1 MTEKG
6 QYELLI
12 LRYVPDAVKGE
23 RVNVGVLLL
32 GDGFADIRMT
42 TDWRRLECLDPDVDT
57 EVLQSLGR
65 EIHKWLQEPDGRAAV
80 TKLLNESFSGL
91 IEVSPSKGDL
101 GAQPLEEIE
110 KIARI
115 YLEKPLQPGKREL
128 GARQRILSSM
138 QRSFEQ
144 AGVWEHMLK
153 EIAVS
158 RYTETGDPL
167 KIDCGYRPNG
177 IVKMFHAVP
186 LRTNPDL
193 AKILAFSYAQMS
205 VGIKL
210 KEQAASSLTAVV
222 EDSLDRSEPKIAFAF
237 TTFERAQ
244 IAVAKVGS
252 MRVIAEQARLEL
264 GL

>member
-1 MTEKG
+1 MADKG

-23 RVNVGVLLL
+23 RVNLGVLLL
-32 GDGFADIRMT
+32 GEGFADIRMT
-42 TDWRRLECLDPDVDT
+42 TDWRRLQCLDPDADT

-91 IEVSPSKGDL
+91 IEVSPSKGHL
-101 GAQPLEEIE
+101 GAHPLQEIE
-110 KIARI
+110 TLARI
-115 YLEKPLQPGKREL
+115 YLEKPSQPGKREVS
-128 GARQRILSSM
+128 ARQRILSSV

-177 IVKMFHAVP
+177 IIKMFHAVP
-186 LRTNPDL
+186 LSTNPDL
-193 AKILAFSYAQMS
+193 AKILAYSYQQMS
-205 VGIKL
+205 VGIKV
-210 KEQAASSLTAVV
+210 KEQASSLLTAVV
-222 EDSLDRSEPKIAFAF
+222 EDGLDRSEPKIAFAF
-237 TTFERAQ
+237 NTFERAQ
-244 IAVAKVGS
+244 IGVAEVGS
-252 MRVIAEQARLEL
+252 MPAIAEQVRVELRL
-264 GL
+264 